1 MKAILDTNIVLDVLL
16 DRRPF
21 AKAAVEIFALAE
33 QSRINGML
41 CATTITTM
49 HYLLRTAFSKQ
60 EARQLTSKLLGL
72 FDIAAVNRHV
82 IERTLGSPIRD
93 FEDAVLSEAG
103 QLAGADCI
111 ITRNPRDFHRC
122 PLRIFDPDEFLAI
135 SRI

>member
-21 AKAAVEIFALAE
+21 AKAAAEIFALTE
-33 QSRINGML
+33 QSQIGGML

-60 EARQLTSKLLGL
+60 EARQLISKLLSL
-72 FDIAAVNRHV
+72 FEIAAVNRHV
-82 IERTLGSPIRD
+82 IERALSNPMRD

-111 ITRNPRDFHRC
+111 ITRNPKDFRRS
-122 PLRIFDPDEFLAI
+122 PLRVFDPAEFLAI
-135 SRI
+135 SRT